1 MKTIT
6 KFTFAAVAAS
16 GLLGTSELSA
26 ETKAPAVQLSS
37 EAFQNLL
44 RKDKAPLPAG
54 GQLQMSYANVVDKI
68 LPSVVTVFSYGERA
82 GRAMRG
88 GQDMPDLD
96 QLPPMFREYFREW
109 FRQQQEDGQEDES
122 PKPAPRNR
130 RGAQPQNPDDQEF
143 DPNGVGSGVI
153 ISNDGYVLTNNHVVA
168 EADKIEAIVQIGST
182 AKRYVAKVIGADP
195 QTDVALIK
203 IDAKNLPAATL
214 ADSAQL
220 RVGDIVL
227 ALGAPMELS
236 RSVSQGIVSALG
248 RSGMGII
255 RGQNM
260 PAYEDFI
267 QTDAAINPGNSG
279 GPLVDAL
286 GRVIGINTAIY
297 SRSGMNAGIGFAI
310 PINLALRI
318 AEDLTD
324 DGEVARGYLGILPA
338 DIDAE
343 TAKLWNLSDES
354 GAIVRTVRD
363 NSPAEKAGLQ
373 VGDVILSVSGKK
385 IENASKLP
393 LVVSSYRPGAEITLE
408 VQRDGKTMNLKAKL
422 AKLTPEVLAGREPAS
437 EDEGA
442 APKSTTVADMMPG
455 VTVQNLTP
463 STRERY
469 EIPEDVSGVI
479 ITQINPDSRAAAM
492 GVEEGDVITQI
503 NRKPVRAVTEA
514 RQMAKENSK
523 NVLLNIWRKG
533 DTMLFIIGKN

>member
-1 MKTIT
+1 
-6 KFTFAAVAAS
+6 
-16 GLLGTSELSA
+16 
-26 ETKAPAVQLSS
+26 
-37 EAFQNLL
+37 
-44 RKDKAPLPAG
+44 
-54 GQLQMSYANVVDKI
+54 
-68 LPSVVTVFSYGERA
+68 
-82 GRAMRG
+82 
-88 GQDMPDLD
+88 
-96 QLPPMFREYFREW
+96 
-109 FRQQQEDGQEDES
+109 
-122 PKPAPRNR
+122 
-130 RGAQPQNPDDQEF
+130 
-143 DPNGVGSGVI
+143 
-153 ISNDGYVLTNNHVVA
+153 
-168 EADKIEAIVQIGST
+168 
-182 AKRYVAKVIGADP
+182 
-195 QTDVALIK
+195 
-203 IDAKNLPAATL
+203 
-214 ADSAQL
+214 
-220 RVGDIVL
+220 
-227 ALGAPMELS
+227 
-236 RSVSQGIVSALG
+236 
-248 RSGMGII
+248 
-255 RGQNM
+255 
-260 PAYEDFI
+260 
-267 QTDAAINPGNSG
+267 
-279 GPLVDAL
+279 
-286 GRVIGINTAIY
+286 
-297 SRSGMNAGIGFAI
+297 
-310 PINLALRI
+310 
-318 AEDLTD
+318 
-324 DGEVARGYLGILPA
+324 LGILPA